1 MLRIITMLVIAVLLA
16 GCNVVFIPIPIGGL
30 TMPTTL
36 PTPEPEQSA
45 DVALFLERYDALGTT
60 YDALMA
66 QMDDMAF
73 ADPTWR
79 AETERLA
86 VEWHDAIDTLRGT
99 TQPEGERWDKP
110 WNMIQQALQSYGYAA
125 GSVEMAAREG
135 NPTLLQTVRSELVR
149 GATLMADAM
158 RLLGEE

>member
-1 MLRIITMLVIAVLLA
+1 MLRIISMLLLASLLA
-16 GCNVVFIPIPIGGL
+16 GCNVVFIPIPIDGL
-30 TMPTTL
+30 TVPERL
-36 PTPEPEQSA
+36 PTPAPEQPA
-45 DVALFLERYDALGTT
+45 DVALFLERYEALGTT

-66 QMDDMAF
+66 QMDDMKF
-73 ADPTWR
+73 ADPEWR

-86 VEWHDAIDTLRGT
+86 VKWHDAIDTLRGT

-110 WNMIQQALQSYGYAA
+110 WDLIQQALQHYGYAA

-135 NPTLLQTVRSELVR
+135 NPTLLSTVRSELVS
-149 GATLMADAM
+149 GATMMADAM